1 MMPIAVSAEF
11 VGLVFN
17 GSADNKNLC
26 SKANAGDPSNRG
38 VTFGTEDISKLKTHL
53 LTKINCPSACFN
65 EEINVSVSDVISNI
79 KITVVTKGTNMC
91 TVTQNDPRAEDAK
104 KDKRGCGAGEKPP
117 TVTVHV
123 PAVSALGTT
132 YVEERTIKDKSR
144 CDAAV
149 SQLTD
154 SLFNNMATKDVSGA
168 NADLDRLAALPTN
181 APGTTPAPLDPSQ
194 YRGILQAYGLGQTDA
209 NLVIANKPE
218 VAEILARCVTSGC
231 SPDELQNAA
240 KEAGITLNK
249 DVTDQVSRIHAQW
262 REENPDMVAEA
273 ERTYGQQS
281 RFSSVSDFDRARQAI
296 ACIESSCGNYNT
308 VCDPRRNSGCS
319 YDGAWGKYQVR
330 GNNVPSWTY
339 AYCGQAMNPS
349 TFVNSPGCQEAVF
362 EGEFGRYVAQCGYEG
377 AALRWFTGTCTPRS
391 TRSDGLGTS
400 ASGYLSKFQRYF
412 SGGAL
417 PFGSTANIYTRG
429 TYGVSPFSAVNPLGY
444 NSTENYGLPY
454 GQTIYSP
461 QGTPLGFFGSSGFV
475 SAPISP
481 PPIQQPT
488 QQPTPQS
495 AQPTQP
501 PTQVNPIPTQPPVTP
516 PPAVATIIAQ
526 PRSVFRGD
534 IVTVSWSSVGMRTD
548 VPCQIFAG
556 TSFIAQGNEGTRT
569 FETKPV
575 TDKTVTFTIKCASIG
590 GQIIQQTASV
600 DIR

>member
-1 MMPIAVSAEF
+1 MGRMRSTFSFLFVTSVLMMPIAVSAEF

-38 VTFGTEDISKLKTHL
+38 VTFGTEDISKIKTHL

-65 EEINVSVSDVISNI
+65 DEINVSVSDVISNI

-240 KEAGITLNK
+240 K
-249 DVTDQVSRIHAQW
+249 
-262 REENPDMVAEA
+262 
-273 ERTYGQQS
+273 
-281 RFSSVSDFDRARQAI
+281 
-296 ACIESSCGNYNT
+296 
-308 VCDPRRNSGCS
+308 
-319 YDGAWGKYQVR
+319 
-330 GNNVPSWTY
+330 
-339 AYCGQAMNPS
+339 
-349 TFVNSPGCQEAVF
+349 
-362 EGEFGRYVAQCGYEG
+362 
-377 AALRWFTGTCTPRS
+377 
-391 TRSDGLGTS
+391 
-400 ASGYLSKFQRYF
+400 
-412 SGGAL
+412 
-417 PFGSTANIYTRG
+417 
-429 TYGVSPFSAVNPLGY
+429 
-444 NSTENYGLPY
+444 
-454 GQTIYSP
+454 
-461 QGTPLGFFGSSGFV
+461 
-475 SAPISP
+475 
-481 PPIQQPT
+481 
-488 QQPTPQS
+488 
-495 AQPTQP
+495 
-501 PTQVNPIPTQPPVTP
+501 
-516 PPAVATIIAQ
+516 
-526 PRSVFRGD
+526 
-534 IVTVSWSSVGMRTD
+534 
-548 VPCQIFAG
+548 
-556 TSFIAQGNEGTRT
+556 
-569 FETKPV
+569 
-575 TDKTVTFTIKCASIG
+575 
-590 GQIIQQTASV
+590 
-600 DIR
+600 